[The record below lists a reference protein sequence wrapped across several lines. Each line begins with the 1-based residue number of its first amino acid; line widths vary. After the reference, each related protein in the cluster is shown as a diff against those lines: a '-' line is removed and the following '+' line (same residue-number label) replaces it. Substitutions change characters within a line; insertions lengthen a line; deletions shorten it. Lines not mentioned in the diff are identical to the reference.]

1 MNPIFGNERNDKNN
15 PYTRYL
21 HEREEMGTFGVQQKP
36 HLFMF
41 DYTDANGEKHTMT
54 ITGYDQWD
62 AKNGL
67 PEGANVASVKK
78 II

>member
-1 MNPIFGNERNDKNN
+1 MNPIFGNERKDMNN

-21 HEREEMGTFGVQQKP
+21 WEREEMGTFGIPRKP

-41 DYTDANGEKHTMT
+41 DYTDEKGERHTMT
-54 ITGYDQWD
+54 ATGYDNWD
-62 AKNGL
+62 AQKSL
-67 PEGANVASVKK
+67 PENAKVISTKK